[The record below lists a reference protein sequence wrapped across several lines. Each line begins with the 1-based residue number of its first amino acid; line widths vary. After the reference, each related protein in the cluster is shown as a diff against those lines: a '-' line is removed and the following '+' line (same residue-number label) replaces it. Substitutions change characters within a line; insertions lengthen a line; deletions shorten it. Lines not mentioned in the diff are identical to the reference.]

1 MNFKLPNFGLGSLAA
16 KSATKLAPAAK
27 TAGEYIDDPR
37 LAALDA
43 ARFGGK
49 ILTKA
54 TVDNPNVPLAIRGFA
69 NDVFLDKDERKQEFT
84 EDDLSQAEK
93 AAYVYAARDA
103 YGTENRKSSYNS
115 LGRSNDFILDYSNY
129 QAPNDK
135 SQLEDLRLTKN
146 IKEGDNVNSNVY
158 NKSADLLLD
167 PNYNARYFT
176 GTASG
181 TLNPDQSFTI
191 KDTYDH
197 NDRIP
202 EENFKS
208 PRDKDRKF
216 LDDFL
221 SDKVPFSNLRDKMKQ
236 ISQYY
241 GADPRTGEGAKVNI
255 NVNQKEDAKSNNPGY
270 EPMAVQNK
278 YLEKL
283 RRLGGFF
290 GFDE

>member
-1 MNFKLPNFGLGSLAA
+1 MSFKLPNFGLGSLATKAA
-16 KSATKLAPAAK
+16 KNLAPAAV

-54 TVDNPNVPLAIRGFA
+54 TVDNPNVPIAIRGFA

-93 AAYVYAARDA
+93 AAYVFAARNA
-103 YGTENRKSSYNS
+103 YGTGNRQSLYNS
-115 LGRSNDFILDYSNY
+115 PGRSNDFILDYDNY
-129 QAPNDK
+129 QAPDDRAISK
-135 SQLEDLRLTKN
+135 SSGSTSEK
-146 IKEGDNVNSNVY
+146 Y
-158 NKSADLLLD
+158 NKAADLLLD

-176 GTASG
+176 GTARAA
-181 TLNPDQSFTI
+181 LNPDQSFTI

-202 EENFKS
+202 EESFKS
-208 PRDKDRKF
+208 PRDKDKKF
-216 LDDFL
+216 LDDFM
-221 SDKVPFSNLRDKMKQ
+221 SDKVPFSNIRDKMKQ
-236 ISQYY
+236 ISKYY

-255 NVNQKEDAKSNNPGY
+255 NVNQDRRGDARSNNPGY
-270 EPMAVQNK
+270 EPMPVQNK

-283 RRLGGFF
+283 RRLGDFF

>member
-1 MNFKLPNFGLGSLAA
+1 MKFKLPSFGLGSLATKA
-16 KSATKLAPAAK
+16 ATNLAPAAV

-43 ARFGGK
+43 VRFGGK

-54 TVDNPNVPLAIRGFA
+54 TVDNPNVPIAIRGFA

-93 AAYVYAARDA
+93 AAYVFAARNA
-103 YGTENRKSSYNS
+103 YGTGNKQSLYNS
-115 LGRSNDFILDYSNY
+115 PGRSNDFILDYDNY
-129 QAPNDK
+129 QAPDDRALSKSTGSASDK
-135 SQLEDLRLTKN
+135 
-146 IKEGDNVNSNVY
+146 Y
-158 NKSADLLLD
+158 NKAADLLLD

-176 GTASG
+176 GTAST

-202 EENFKS
+202 EESFKS

-216 LDDFL
+216 LDDFM
-221 SDKVPFSNLRDKMKQ
+221 SDKVPFSNIRDKMKQ

-255 NVNQKEDAKSNNPGY
+255 NVNQDRRGDARSNNPGY
-270 EPMAVQNK
+270 EPMPVQNK

-283 RRLGGFF
+283 RTLGGFF

>member
-1 MNFKLPNFGLGSLAA
+1 MSFKLPGFGISSLA
-16 KSATKLAPAAK
+16 TKAASNLAPKVK
-27 TAGEYIDDPR
+27 TAAEYVDDPR
-37 LAALDA
+37 LIALDA
-43 ARFGGK
+43 ARYVGEK
-49 ILTKA
+49 VTPSVVENKDI
-54 TVDNPNVPLAIRGFA
+54 PIAIRGFA
-69 NDVFLDKDERKQEFT
+69 NDVFLDKDNRKQEFT

-93 AAYVYAARDA
+93 AAYVFAARDA
-103 YGTENRKSSYNS
+103 YGTGSRQSLYNS
-115 LGRSNDFILDYSNY
+115 PGRSNDFTLDYPNY
-129 QAPNDK
+129 QAPDDRAISK
-135 SQLEDLRLTKN
+135 SSGSTSEK
-146 IKEGDNVNSNVY
+146 Y
-158 NKSADLLLD
+158 NKAADLLLD

-202 EENFKS
+202 EESFKS

-216 LDDFL
+216 LNDFL
-221 SDKVPFSNLRDKMKQ
+221 SDKVPFSNIRDKMKQ

-255 NVNQKEDAKSNNPGY
+255 NVNQDRRGDARSNNPGY
-270 EPMAVQNK
+270 EPMPVQNP

-283 RRLGGFF
+283 RSLGDFF

>member
-1 MNFKLPNFGLGSLAA
+1 MKFKLPSFGLGSLATKA
-16 KSATKLAPAAK
+16 ATNLAPAAV

-43 ARFGGK
+43 AKFGGK

-54 TVDNPNVPLAIRGFA
+54 TVDNPNVPIAIRGFA

-93 AAYVYAARDA
+93 AAYVFAARNA
-103 YGTENRKSSYNS
+103 YGTGNRQSLYNS
-115 LGRSNDFILDYSNY
+115 PGRSNDFILDYDNY
-129 QAPNDK
+129 QAPDDRALSKSTGSASDK
-135 SQLEDLRLTKN
+135 
-146 IKEGDNVNSNVY
+146 Y
-158 NKSADLLLD
+158 NKAADLLLD

-176 GTASG
+176 GTARAN
-181 TLNPDQSFTI
+181 LNPDQSFTI

-202 EENFKS
+202 EESFKS

-216 LDDFL
+216 LDDFM
-221 SDKVPFSNLRDKMKQ
+221 SDKVPFSNIRDKMKQ

-255 NVNQKEDAKSNNPGY
+255 NVNQDRRGDARSNNPGY
-270 EPMAVQNK
+270 EPMPVQNP

-283 RRLGGFF
+283 RKLGDFF

>member
-1 MNFKLPNFGLGSLAA
+1 MSFKLPNFGLGSLATKA
-16 KSATKLAPAAK
+16 ATNLAPAAV

-54 TVDNPNVPLAIRGFA
+54 TVDNPNVPIAIRGFA

-93 AAYVYAARDA
+93 AAYVFAARNA
-103 YGTENRKSSYNS
+103 YGTGNRQSLYNS
-115 LGRSNDFILDYSNY
+115 PGRSNDFILDYDNY
-129 QAPNDK
+129 QAPDDRAISK
-135 SQLEDLRLTKN
+135 SSGSTSEK
-146 IKEGDNVNSNVY
+146 Y
-158 NKSADLLLD
+158 NKAADLLLD

-176 GTASG
+176 GTARAA
-181 TLNPDQSFTI
+181 LNPDQSFTI

-202 EENFKS
+202 EESFKS
-208 PRDKDRKF
+208 PRDKDKKF
-216 LDDFL
+216 LDDFM
-221 SDKVPFSNLRDKMKQ
+221 SDKVPFSNIRDKMKQ
-236 ISQYY
+236 ISKYY

-255 NVNQKEDAKSNNPGY
+255 NVNQDRRGDARSNNPGY
-270 EPMAVQNK
+270 EPMPVQNK

-283 RRLGGFF
+283 RRLGDFF